1 MEPQKQ
7 GYFAKFAQDP
17 EESYLGRWAF
27 VITLLIMPIL
37 TYLEC
42 QITGKWLLVLS
53 ARGLLA
59 AYSIFFIFYSF
70 RRSWSQKSVVVHA
83 RILMFLLYV
92 YAFVGNSWVGG
103 NPHFSM
109 LSLAS
114 LLGAFI
120 LVHTIREAYAVL
132 FVTVCSVAISE
143 FFIPKHNAE
152 TLSYFL
158 GCGFICAMG
167 FAYSLFRIS
176 QKEVWEREHQLYQLL
191 AKNSMDIISVHDVPS
206 NRILYVSPAVLDAL
220 GFTDKE
226 IIGKPN
232 DFLHADEDKP
242 YLSKLMHPKTFLR
255 QNIVM
260 SQYRARTI
268 NNTYIWVESSNRGII
283 KDGRLLQVITI
294 TRNIEERKRAES
306 DLMQYSQ
313 ELEKANAN
321 LKASNFELER
331 FSFVA
336 SHDLKEPLRTVASY
350 VQLLE
355 RRYNDKLDE
364 EGREYIRYAV
374 KGVKRMYQLIAD
386 LFSYSKVGASLVN
399 LEKVDCTE
407 VLQEIQD
414 ALARKI
420 QDTAAVI
427 EYEKL
432 PSVWA
437 DRFQITQLFQNLLDN
452 AMKYRA
458 EGQVP
463 VIQVRFS
470 DSLEDWHFVV
480 SDNGIG
486 IHPDF
491 LGRIFEIFSRL
502 HNNDTY
508 EGTGIG
514 LAICHRVVANHQGR
528 IWVESEPGQGSHF
541 HFTLAKR
548 RPEIL

>member
-1 MEPQKQ
+1 MESQKQ
-7 GYFAKFAQDP
+7 GFFAKFAQDQ
-17 EESYLGRWAF
+17 EASYLGRGAF
-27 VITLLIMPIL
+27 VITLFIMPVL

-42 QITGKWLLVLS
+42 EITRNWPAVLA
-53 ARGLLA
+53 ARSFLA
-59 AYSIFFIFYSF
+59 AYSIFFIWYSF
-70 RRSWSQKSVVVHA
+70 RQSWSNKSVVIHA
-83 RILMFLLYV
+83 RILMFLLYL
-92 YAFVGNSWVGG
+92 YAFVGNSLIGG
-103 NPHFSM
+103 NAHFSM

-120 LVHTIREAYAVL
+120 LVNTIIEAYVVL
-132 FVTVCSVAISE
+132 FITLCSVAISE
-143 FFIPKHNAE
+143 FFIPQHDPE

-176 QKEVWEREHQLYQLL
+176 QKETWEREHQLYQLL

-206 NRILYVSPAVLDAL
+206 NRILYVSPAIYDAL
-220 GFTDKE
+220 GFLDTE

-232 DFLHADEDKP
+232 DYLQVEEDKP
-242 YLSKLMHPKTFLR
+242 YLYKLMHPKTFLR

-260 SQYRARTI
+260 AQYRVRTF
-268 NNTYIWVESSNRGII
+268 NKNYIWVESSNRAII
-283 KDGRLLQVITI
+283 KDGKLLQVITI
-294 TRNIEERKRAES
+294 TRNIEERKKAES

-355 RRYNDKLDE
+355 RRYNEKLDE

-399 LEKVDCTE
+399 LEKVDCAE

-427 EYEKL
+427 ETEKL
-432 PSVWA
+432 PVVWA

-452 AMKYRA
+452 AMKYRV

-491 LGRIFEIFSRL
+491 LERIFEIFSRL
-502 HNNDTY
+502 HNNETY
-508 EGTGIG
+508 EGTGVG
-514 LAICHRVVANHQGR
+514 LAICQRVVANHQGK

-541 HFTLAKR
+541 HFTIAKR
-548 RPEIL
+548 RPEVL